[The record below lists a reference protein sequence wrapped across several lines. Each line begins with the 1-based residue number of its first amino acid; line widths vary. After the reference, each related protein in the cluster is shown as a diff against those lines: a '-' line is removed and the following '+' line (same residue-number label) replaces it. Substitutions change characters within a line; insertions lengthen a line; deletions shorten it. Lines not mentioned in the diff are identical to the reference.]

1 MTETSQASNGIEVS
15 AELSINDILTG
26 ASPAVREMVALSMA
40 LSTCMAT
47 ENQIIIR
54 LEQSLLDLALTTNT
68 AMRTLAASNPVNG
81 KKAVSRAS
89 EEETFTPLVRKLKT
103 AAQQFKDAVAFDSSR
118 LPASTVAT
126 AKSFDE
132 AGSKAELD
140 ESHASAL
147 AVVYQAAAHSL
158 ARSMQNAVAAQQEL
172 NALGAPILAKAIS
185 LLFSVDDDEEDESE
199 PSPE

>member
-54 LEQSLLDLALTTNT
+54 LEQSLLDLALTTNS
-68 AMRTLAASNPVNG
+68 AMRTLAASNTANG
-81 KKAVSRAS
+81 KKPASRTS
-89 EEETFTPLVRKLKT
+89 EEEAFTPLVRKLKT
-103 AAQQFKDAVAFDSSR
+103 AAQQFKEAVVFDPSR
-118 LPASTVAT
+118 LPASTVST
-126 AKSFDE
+126 TKSFDE
-132 AGSKAELD
+132 IGSKAELD
-140 ESHASAL
+140 EFHASAL
-147 AVVYQAAAHSL
+147 GVVYRAAAHAL
-158 ARSMQNAVAAQQEL
+158 ALSMQNAVAAQQEL

-185 LLFSVDDDEEDESE
+185 LLFSVDTDEADECE
-199 PSPE
+199 PAS